1 MRLKNIRKYYGFV
14 TLDDSK
20 VKAQLGLLTKK
31 HLEELTR
38 LYVHWR
44 DEVEYIPMRMTY
56 REQKIFNFK
65 DTPIDPVKWCKYH
78 DETFRDREK
87 TFRSGQTVYCEGER
101 QEWIHPQTIKRGNK
115 PYIRLVKK
123 KFKPLIENSPLEYF
137 PTENPTRKR
146 KRNTNLLYLTGTC
159 DQTNFNGIADSWLK
173 FGKLWNK
180 FTTNLRGQFRKNKC
194 LDCGKIFYG
203 SKKECSFCRSKNI
216 ARFYVCEKCGN
227 VSLKLNRN
235 DKKQT
240 VCAVCDELDSIHEKS
255 GAEYIRT
262 WQSQKNG
269 YPHFHALVWFPFD
282 FSVVP
287 NWGKKDKLTWRL
299 TTRQKLNK
307 GDSVT
312 VRQRIKTAWKGGNL
326 DICAVSDIGKA
337 FKDMLKYITRDL
349 EGGESDLTNAMAW
362 YFGKRSYSIS
372 KHFQSEV
379 WGTGGIDLAEPT
391 NADLIEAECSN
402 SNSDLKRIEVFPI
415 IKHEDLDFS
424 YQKDILNMDH
434 EPDPPPNVV
443 DYFEDFVDLCEPVI
457 FNQKTNPDGSTIDI
471 IVYRRKQN

>member
-44 DEVEYIPMRMTY
+44 DEVEYIPMRLTY
-56 REQKIFNFK
+56 REQKILNFK
-65 DTPIDPVKWCKYH
+65 DTPIDPVKWCKIH
-78 DETFRDREK
+78 DEKFRDREK

-101 QEWIHPQTIKRGNK
+101 QKWIHPQTIKRGNE
-115 PYIRLVKK
+115 PYIRLVKQ

-146 KRNTNLLYLTGTC
+146 KRKTNLLYLTGTC

-173 FGKLWNK
+173 FGELWNK
-180 FTTNLRGQFRKNKC
+180 FITNLRQQFK
-194 LDCGKIFYG
+194 
-203 SKKECSFCRSKNI
+203 
-216 ARFYVCEKCGN
+216 
-227 VSLKLNRN
+227 
-235 DKKQT
+235 
-240 VCAVCDELDSIHEKS
+240 

-269 YPHFHALVWFPFD
+269 YPHFHALVWFPFE

-287 NWGKKDKLTWRL
+287 NWDKKNKLTWRL

-307 GDSVT
+307 GDNVT
-312 VRQRIKTAWKGGNL
+312 VRQRIKTAWKGGHL
-326 DICAVSDIGKA
+326 DICAVSDIGQA
-337 FKDMLKYITRDL
+337 FKDMLKYVTRDL

-362 YFGKRSYSIS
+362 YFGKRTYSIS
-372 KHFQSEV
+372 KNFQSKV

-391 NADLIEAECSN
+391 NADLIESQCSN

-443 DYFEDFVDLCEPVI
+443 DYFEDFVDSCEPVI
-457 FNQKTNPDGSTIDI
+457 FNQKTNPDGSTIEI